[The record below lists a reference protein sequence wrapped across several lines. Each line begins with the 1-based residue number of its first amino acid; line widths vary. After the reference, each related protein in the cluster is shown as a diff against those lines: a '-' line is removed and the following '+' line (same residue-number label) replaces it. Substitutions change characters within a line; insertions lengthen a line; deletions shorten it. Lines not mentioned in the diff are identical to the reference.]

1 MISSIGIVFSWISF
15 SLLLI
20 LFFNKKKYY
29 TEILVRINLFIQ
41 VFLFCLLEVG
51 LFLNDFSVSY
61 IANYSAKSTP
71 PLYKF
76 ASLWGSL
83 DGSILL
89 WNLCLSLFMYLYLKL
104 YKNTSSDLDIKIFS
118 LIMIFFVGYTV
129 FSSSPFAGCIELA
142 AIGCSNSTILPFQE
156 LVTSSIGRGPNPLLQ
171 NHPLMAIHPPMLYVG
186 YVGMTMPFVAATG
199 RLYSKQGRSNDWVE
213 VAEKTTYIPWLFLTI
228 GITLGAAWS
237 YEVLGWGGYWAW
249 DPVENVSFIP
259 WLLATAFLHSAK
271 IQKSQNTLLNW
282 NYILVG
288 LMFLS
293 TIFGTFITRSGVLIS
308 VHAFSNGNIGTYLL
322 FGMLLFSLIF
332 IVIGSK
338 NIDYFSKSKKIDNWF
353 GKSGFFVYN
362 NIFLFSAALVV
373 FIGTIFPLIYE
384 TLYDRQITIGRSYYD
399 VIVGPLLLILLGLM
413 IFSIKLP
420 IKNLNFKKWT
430 DENNNLINSSLIL
443 SVFILLYLNNSYVL
457 VVTVA
462 ISVLLIVLTFK
473 NFYKNFRGQKTNI
486 TYWTGQI
493 AHLGIA
499 IFSLGIILNVSQSY
513 STEKE
518 INSFEE
524 FSFNNQTYFV
534 YDSIEESLP
543 EKNVIKLPISNQRT
557 TKFTSLNIFKN
568 SSQQAISS
576 PAVFRTFL
584 NDIYITV
591 KFIDENSYKL
601 IVRNN
606 YGIFIMWIGLFIS
619 SISFLPRLKKYE
631 K

>member
-1 MISSIGIVFSWISF
+1 MIYNIGIIFSWISLV
-15 SLLLI
+15 LLLF
-20 LFFNKKKYY
+20 LFLNKKAIY
-29 TEILVRINLFIQ
+29 TEILTRINLFIQ
-41 VFLFCLLEVG
+41 IFLFCLLEIG
-51 LFLNDFSVSY
+51 LFLNDFSISY
-61 IANYSAKSTP
+61 IANYSARSTP

-89 WNLCLSLFMYLYLKL
+89 WNLCLSFFMYLYLKF
-104 YKNTSSDLDIKIFS
+104 YKDSSSDIDIKIFS

-129 FSSSPFAGCIELA
+129 FSSSPFAGCVELA
-142 AIGCSNSTILPFQE
+142 AVGCSNSTILPFQE

-171 NHPLMAIHPPMLYVG
+171 NHPLMAIHPPMLYIG
-186 YVGMTMPFVAATG
+186 YVGMSMPFVAAAS
-199 RLYSKQGRSNDWVE
+199 RLYSKSDNSNAWVE

-293 TIFGTFITRSGVLIS
+293 TIFGTFVTRSGVLIS

-322 FGMLLFSLIF
+322 FGMLFFGSIF
-332 IVIGSK
+332 IIIGSK
-338 NIDYFSKSKKIDNWF
+338 NTEYFSNSKKIDNWF

-362 NIFLFSAALVV
+362 NIFLFSSALVV

-384 TLYDRQITIGRSYYD
+384 TLYDRQITIGRTYYD
-399 VIVGPLLLILLGLM
+399 ILVGPLLLILLALM

-420 IKNLNFKKWT
+420 IKNLNIKKWI
-430 DENNNLINSSLIL
+430 DENNIVINSSLIL
-443 SVFILLYLNNSYVL
+443 SIFILLYLNNSYIL
-457 VVTVA
+457 IATVV
-462 ISVLLIVLTFK
+462 ISVLLILVTFSNIFK
-473 NFYKNFRGQKTNI
+473 NFGNQKTN
-486 TYWTGQI
+486 TSYWTGQI

-499 IFSLGIILNVSQSY
+499 IFALGIILNVSQSY
-513 STEKE
+513 SMEKE
-518 INSFEE
+518 IESFEE
-524 FSFNNQTYFV
+524 FNFNNQTYFV

-543 EKNVIKLPISNQRT
+543 EKNVIKLPISNQNT
-557 TKFTSLNIFKN
+557 TKYTSLNIFKN

>member
-1 MISSIGIVFSWISF
+1 MIYNTGIIFSWISF
-15 SLLLI
+15 ALLVI
-20 LFFNKKKYY
+20 LLFNKKEIF
-29 TEILVRINLFIQ
+29 TEILVRLNLFVQ
-41 VFLFCLLEVG
+41 VFLFCLLEIG
-51 LFLNDFSVSY
+51 LFLNDFSISY
-61 IANYSAKSTP
+61 IANYSAESTP

-89 WNLCLSLFMYLYLKL
+89 WNLCLSFFMYLYLKS
-104 YKNTSSDLDIKIFS
+104 YKDLSSDIDIKIFS

-142 AIGCSNSTILPFQE
+142 AVGCNNSSLLPFQE
-156 LVTSSIGRGPNPLLQ
+156 LVSSEFGRGPNPLLQ
-171 NHPLMAIHPPMLYVG
+171 NHPLMAIHPPMLYIG
-186 YVGMTMPFVAATG
+186 YVGMTMPFVAATS
-199 RLYSKQGRSNDWVE
+199 RLYSKKQNANDWIE

-293 TIFGTFITRSGVLIS
+293 TIFGTFVTRSGVLIS

-322 FGMLLFSLIF
+322 IGMMLFGIIF

-338 NIDYFSKSKKIDNWF
+338 NIEYFSNSKKIENWF
-353 GKSGFFVYN
+353 GKAGFFVYN
-362 NIFLFSAALVV
+362 NIFLFSSALVI

-399 VIVGPLLLILLGLM
+399 ILVGPLLVILLGLM
-413 IFSIKLP
+413 IFSIKLT
-420 IKNLNFKKWT
+420 IKNLNINKWFK
-430 DENNNLINSSLIL
+430 ENMILINSSLAISIL
-443 SVFILLYLNNSYVL
+443 TLLTFENSYIL

-462 ISVLLIVLTFK
+462 VSFMLILITVSNLFK
-473 NFYKNFRGQKTNI
+473 NFRKSKINKS
-486 TYWTGQI
+486 YWTGQI

-499 IFSLGIILNVSQSY
+499 IFAFGIILNVSQSY

-524 FSFNNQTYFV
+524 FSFNDQTYFV
-534 YDSIEESLP
+534 YDSIEESFP
-543 EKNVIKLPISNQRT
+543 EKNVIKLPISNQNT
-557 TKFTSLNIFKN
+557 TKFTSLNIFNN

-584 NDIYITV
+584 NDVYITV
-591 KFIDENSYKL
+591 KFIDENNYKL

-606 YGIFIMWIGLFIS
+606 YGIFIMWIGLFVS
-619 SISFLPRLKKYE
+619 SISFVPRLSKNE

>member
-399 VIVGPLLLILLGLM
+399 IIVGPLLLILLGLM

-518 INSFEE
+518 IKSFEE

-543 EKNVIKLPISNQRT
+543 EKNVIKLPISNQST

>member
-1 MISSIGIVFSWISF
+1 MIYNIGIIFSWIS
-15 SLLLI
+15 LGLLI
-20 LFFNKKKYY
+20 FLFFNKKNLY
-29 TEILVRINLFIQ
+29 TEILVRVNLFIQ

-51 LFLNDFSVSY
+51 LFLNDFSLSY
-61 IANYSAKSTP
+61 VANYSAKSTP

-89 WNLCLSLFMYLYLKL
+89 WNLCLSLFMYFYLKL
-104 YKNTSSDLDIKIFS
+104 YKDPSSNIDIKIFT

-142 AIGCSNSTILPFQE
+142 TIGCSTSTILPFAE
-156 LVTSSIGRGPNPLLQ
+156 LVTSNTGRGPNPLLQ
-171 NHPLMAIHPPMLYVG
+171 NHPLMAIHPPMLYIG
-186 YVGMTMPFVAATG
+186 YVGMTMPFVAATS
-199 RLYSKQGRSNDWVE
+199 RLYSKKEDSNSWIE

-271 IQKSQNTLLNW
+271 IQKTQNTLLNW

-293 TIFGTFITRSGVLIS
+293 TLFGTFITRSGVLIS

-322 FGMLLFSLIF
+322 FGMLLFGLIF
-332 IVIGSK
+332 IGIGSK
-338 NIDYFSKSKKIDNWF
+338 NIEYFSKSKKIDNWF

-362 NIFLFSAALVV
+362 NIFLFSSALVI

-384 TLYDRQITIGRSYYD
+384 TLYSRQITVGRAYYD
-399 VIVGPLLLILLGLM
+399 ILVGPLLLILLGLM
-413 IFSIKLP
+413 IFSVKLS
-420 IKNLNFKKWT
+420 IKNLNIQKWLN
-430 DENNNLINSSLIL
+430 DNVVLINIALMVTIFTL
-443 SVFILLYLNNSYVL
+443 FLLNNSYIL
-457 VVTVA
+457 IVTV
-462 ISVLLIVLTFK
+462 SFSFLLIFTTVS
-473 NFYKNFRGQKTNI
+473 NFYKNFRVPKGSRS
-486 TYWTGQI
+486 YWTGQI
-493 AHLGIA
+493 AHLGIG
-499 IFSLGIILNVSQSY
+499 IFALGIILNVSQSF

-518 INSFEE
+518 LNSFQE
-524 FSFNNQTYFV
+524 FNFNNETYFV
-534 YDSIEESLP
+534 YDTIEERLP
-543 EKNVIKLPISNQRT
+543 EKNVLKLPISNSKQ
-557 TKFTSLNIFKN
+557 TKYTSLNIFKN

-576 PAVFRTFL
+576 PAVFRSII

-591 KFIDENSYKL
+591 KFINEDSYKL

-606 YGIFIMWIGLFIS
+606 YGVLIMWVGLLITSLSFI
-619 SISFLPRLKKYE
+619 PRLRKNE
-631 K
+631 V